1 MFELQFFLIGIIQ
14 GVTEFLPISSSG
26 HLVLFA
32 QLTNWED
39 QGLFTDI
46 SVHFGTLFAV
56 LLYLRKDINYF
67 LTNIFQFKLFEDQII
82 FKIILATLPAI
93 ILGYF
98 IYDYVSLYFR
108 SIQLIAISSIV
119 FAIILF
125 FADRVKMESKSWNKI
140 TYIEALVVGLFQ
152 VLAFIPGASRAGLTI
167 TGARLLGYD
176 RLNAARF
183 SMILSIPIILAS
195 MTLSLINIFNEEY
208 VAVNLYQSFSASLVA
223 FITAILSIIFLMRFI
238 KKANFNFFIIS
249 RPGPA
254 QFLQNFTISKFSKFS
269 KFLKFS

>member
-1 MFELQFFLIGIIQ
+1 MFELQYFLIGIIQ

-46 SVHFGTLFAV
+46 AVHFGTLFAV
-56 LLYLRKDINYF
+56 IIYLRKDIYYF
-67 LTNIFQFKLFEDQII
+67 FTNIFQFKIFEDQII

-108 SIQLIAISSIV
+108 SIQLIALSSIV

-125 FADRVKMESKSWNKI
+125 FADRVKMESKGWNRV
-140 TYIEALVVGLFQ
+140 TYIEALIVGLFQ
-152 VLAFIPGASRAGLTI
+152 VLAFIPGASRAGVTV

-176 RLNAARF
+176 RVNAARF

-195 MTLSLINIFNEEY
+195 MTLSLINILNEEY
-208 VAVNLYQSFSASLVA
+208 VAVNLYQSFFASLVA
-223 FITAILSIIFLMRFI
+223 FITALLSIIFLMRFI
-238 KKANFNFFIIS
+238 KKANFNIFIIY
-249 RPGPA
+249 RI
-254 QFLQNFTISKFSKFS
+254 FLGII
-269 KFLKFS
+269 LLAIYV

>member
-46 SVHFGTLFAV
+46 AVHFGTLFAV
-56 LLYLRKDINYF
+56 VIYLRKDIYYF

-108 SIQLIAISSIV
+108 SIQLIAFSSII

-152 VLAFIPGASRAGLTI
+152 VLAFIPGASRAGVTI

-176 RLNAARF
+176 RVNAARF

-195 MTLSLINIFNEEY
+195 MTLSLINVLNEEY
-208 VAVNLYQSFSASLVA
+208 VAVNLYQSFFASLVA
-223 FITAILSIIFLMRFI
+223 FITALLSIIFLMRFI
-238 KKANFNFFIIS
+238 KKANFNIFIIY
-249 RPGPA
+249 RIVLGII
-254 QFLQNFTISKFSKFS
+254 LLVIYV
-269 KFLKFS
+269 

>member
-1 MFELQFFLIGIIQ
+1 MFELQYFLIGIIQ
-14 GVTEFLPISSSG
+14 CVTEFLPISSSG

-46 SVHFGTLFAV
+46 AVHFGTLLAV
-56 LLYLRKDINYF
+56 IIYLRKDIYYF
-67 LTNIFQFKLFEDQII
+67 FTNIFQFKIFEDQII

-108 SIQLIAISSIV
+108 SIQLIALSSIV

-125 FADRVKMESKSWNKI
+125 FADRVKMESKGWNRV
-140 TYIEALVVGLFQ
+140 TYIEALIVGLFQ
-152 VLAFIPGASRAGLTI
+152 VLAFIPGASRAGVTV

-176 RLNAARF
+176 RVNAARF

-195 MTLSLINIFNEEY
+195 MTLSLINILNEEY
-208 VAVNLYQSFSASLVA
+208 VVVNLYQSFFASLVA
-223 FITAILSIIFLMRFI
+223 FITALLSIIFLMRFI
-238 KKANFNFFIIS
+238 KKANFNIFIIY
-249 RPGPA
+249 RIVLGII
-254 QFLQNFTISKFSKFS
+254 LLVIYV
-269 KFLKFS
+269 

>member
-1 MFELQFFLIGIIQ
+1 MFELQFFLVGIIQ

-46 SVHFGTLFAV
+46 AVHFGTLFAV
-56 LLYLRKDINYF
+56 IIYLRKDIYYF
-67 LTNIFQFKLFEDQII
+67 FTNIFQFKIFEDQII

-108 SIQLIAISSIV
+108 SIQLIALSSIV

-125 FADRVKMESKSWNKI
+125 FADRVKMESKGWNRV
-140 TYIEALVVGLFQ
+140 TYIEALIVGLFQ
-152 VLAFIPGASRAGLTI
+152 VLAFIPGASRAGVTI
-167 TGARLLGYD
+167 SGARLLGYD
-176 RLNAARF
+176 RVNAARF

-195 MTLSLINIFNEEY
+195 MTLSLINILNEEY
-208 VAVNLYQSFSASLVA
+208 VAVNLYQSFFASLVA
-223 FITAILSIIFLMRFI
+223 FITALLSIIFLMRFI
-238 KKANFNFFIIS
+238 KKANFNIFIIY
-249 RPGPA
+249 RIVLGII
-254 QFLQNFTISKFSKFS
+254 LLVIYV
-269 KFLKFS
+269 

>member
-1 MFELQFFLIGIIQ
+1 MFELQYFLIGIIQ

-46 SVHFGTLFAV
+46 AVHFGTLFAV
-56 LLYLRKDINYF
+56 IIYLRKDIYYF
-67 LTNIFQFKLFEDQII
+67 FTNIFQFKIFEDQII

-108 SIQLIAISSIV
+108 SIQLIALSSIV

-125 FADRVKMESKSWNKI
+125 FADIVKMESKGWNRI
-140 TYIEALVVGLFQ
+140 TYIEALIVGLFQ
-152 VLAFIPGASRAGLTI
+152 VLAFIPGASRAGVTI

-176 RLNAARF
+176 RVNAARF

-195 MTLSLINIFNEEY
+195 MTLSLINILNEEY
-208 VAVNLYQSFSASLVA
+208 VAVNLYQSFFASLVA
-223 FITAILSIIFLMRFI
+223 FITALLSIIFLMRFI
-238 KKANFNFFIIS
+238 KKANFNIFIIY
-249 RPGPA
+249 RIVLGII
-254 QFLQNFTISKFSKFS
+254 LLVIYV
-269 KFLKFS
+269 

>member
-1 MFELQFFLIGIIQ
+1 MFELQYFLIGVIQ

-32 QLTNWED
+32 QLTNWKD

-46 SVHFGTLFAV
+46 AVHFGTLFAV
-56 LLYLRKDINYF
+56 MIYLRKDIYYF
-67 LTNIFQFKLFEDQII
+67 LTNIFHFKLFEDQII

-98 IYDYVSLYFR
+98 IYDYVSSYFR

-140 TYIEALVVGLFQ
+140 TYIEAFVVGLFQ
-152 VLAFIPGASRAGLTI
+152 VLAFIPGASRAGVTI

-195 MTLSLINIFNEEY
+195 MTLSLINVFKDEY
-208 VAVNLYQSFSASLVA
+208 VEVNISQSFSAAIIA
-223 FITAILSIIFLMRFI
+223 FITALLSITFLMNFI
-238 KKANFNFFIIS
+238 KKFNFNIFIIY
-249 RPGPA
+249 RLLLGILLLLLFA
-254 QFLQNFTISKFSKFS
+254 
-269 KFLKFS
+269 

>member
-46 SVHFGTLFAV
+46 AVHFGTLFAV
-56 LLYLRKDINYF
+56 IIYLRKDIYYF
-67 LTNIFQFKLFEDQII
+67 FTNIFQFKIFEDQII

-108 SIQLIAISSIV
+108 SIQLIALSSIV

-125 FADRVKMESKSWNKI
+125 FADRVKMESKGWNRV
-140 TYIEALVVGLFQ
+140 TYIEALIVGLFQ
-152 VLAFIPGASRAGLTI
+152 VLAFIPGASRAGVTI

-183 SMILSIPIILAS
+183 SMILSIPIIFAS

-208 VAVNLYQSFSASLVA
+208 VAVNLYQSFFASLVA
-223 FITAILSIIFLMRFI
+223 FITAILSIMFLMRFI
-238 KKANFNFFIIS
+238 KKANFNIFIIY
-249 RPGPA
+249 RVLLGILILLFA
-254 QFLQNFTISKFSKFS
+254 
-269 KFLKFS
+269 

>member
-1 MFELQFFLIGIIQ
+1 MFELQYFLIGIIQ

-46 SVHFGTLFAV
+46 AVHFGTLFAV
-56 LLYLRKDINYF
+56 IIYLRKDIYYF
-67 LTNIFQFKLFEDQII
+67 FTNIFQFKIFEDQII

-108 SIQLIAISSIV
+108 SIQLIALSSIV

-125 FADRVKMESKSWNKI
+125 FADRVKMESKGWNRV
-140 TYIEALVVGLFQ
+140 TYIEALIVGLFQ
-152 VLAFIPGASRAGLTI
+152 VLAFIPGASRAGVTI
-167 TGARLLGYD
+167 SGARLLGYD
-176 RLNAARF
+176 RVNAARF

-195 MTLSLINIFNEEY
+195 MTLSLINILNEEY
-208 VAVNLYQSFSASLVA
+208 VAVNLYQSFFASLVA
-223 FITAILSIIFLMRFI
+223 FITALLSIIFLMRFI
-238 KKANFNFFIIS
+238 KKANFNIFIIY
-249 RPGPA
+249 RIVLGII
-254 QFLQNFTISKFSKFS
+254 LLVIYV
-269 KFLKFS
+269 

>member
-1 MFELQFFLIGIIQ
+1 MFELQYILIGIIQ
-14 GVTEFLPISSSG
+14 GITEFLPISSSG

-46 SVHFGTLFAV
+46 AVHFGTLFAV
-56 LLYLRKDINYF
+56 MIYLRKDIYYF
-67 LTNIFQFKLFEDQII
+67 LNNIFQFKLFEDQII
-82 FKIILATLPAI
+82 FKIFLATLPAI

-108 SIQLIAISSIV
+108 SIQLIALSSIV

-125 FADRVKMESKSWNKI
+125 FADRVRMESKSWNKI

-152 VLAFIPGASRAGLTI
+152 VLAFIPGASRAGVTI

-183 SMILSIPIILAS
+183 SMLLSIPIILAS
-195 MTLSLINIFNEEY
+195 MTLSLINIFNKGY
-208 VAVNLYQSFSASLVA
+208 VAVNLYQSFSAALIA
-223 FITAILSIIFLMRFI
+223 FITALLSIIFLMKFI
-238 KKANFNFFIIS
+238 KNANFNIFIIY
-249 RPGPA
+249 RIVLGII
-254 QFLQNFTISKFSKFS
+254 L
-269 KFLKFS
+269 LVVYV